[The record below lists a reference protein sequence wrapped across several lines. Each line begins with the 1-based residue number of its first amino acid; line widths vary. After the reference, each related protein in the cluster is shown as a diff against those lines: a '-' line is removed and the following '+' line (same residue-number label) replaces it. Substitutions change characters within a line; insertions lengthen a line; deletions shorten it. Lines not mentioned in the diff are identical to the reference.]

1 MRELRE
7 ILNLAKTIEPKRIA
21 VAKAE
26 DEEVF
31 LALDQARREKIVQG
45 ILVGSK
51 EKIKELADKN
61 KINLSEYEL
70 IEEQEPLKATLLCTQ
85 LINQGKADLMMKG
98 LLDTGIFMKGI
109 LDKDKGL
116 STGKLLTHV
125 AVFEIPDFPRLLLLT
140 DAAINIAPTLMEKAQ
155 IIQNA
160 IDLAISLKIE
170 KPKVACIAAMEKVNP
185 EKMPATVD
193 AACLSMMAK
202 RGQIKGAMVDGP
214 FGLDNAISEESAK
227 IKGVKSPIAGKAD
240 ILLCPDIEAGNVIYK
255 TLVEFAKAKCAAVV
269 LGTKVPVVL
278 TSRADSHETKLMSI
292 ALGVVSCRQHRGIL

>member
-1 MRELRE
+1 MKELRE
-7 ILNLAKTIEPKRIA
+7 ILSLAKSTGPNRIA

-31 LALDQARREKIVQG
+31 LALNQARTEKIVQG
-45 ILVGSK
+45 ILVGSQ

-61 KINLSEYEL
+61 KINLSDYDL
-70 IEEQEPLKATLLCTQ
+70 IEEQDPLEATLLCTQ
-85 LINQGKADLMMKG
+85 LIHQGKADLMMKG

-109 LDKDKGL
+109 LDKEKGL
-116 STGKLLTHV
+116 AIGKLLTHV
-125 AVFEIPDFPRLLLLT
+125 AVFEIPDFPRLLILT

-160 IDLAISLKIE
+160 VDLAISLGIE
-170 KPKVACIAAMEKVNP
+170 KPKVACIAATEKVNP

-202 RGQIKGAMVDGP
+202 RGQIKGAIVDGP

-227 IKGVKSPIAGKAD
+227 IKGVKSPVAGKAD
-240 ILLCPDIEAGNVIYK
+240 ILLCPDIETGNVTYK

-278 TSRADSHETKLMSI
+278 TSRADSHETKFMSI
-292 ALGVVSCRQHRGIL
+292 ALGVIGSRS